1 MDSEEIGRIISDF
14 LYQQSK
20 EMRMIFV
27 RRYWYMDSVKE
38 ISQLFHVSE
47 SKVKSIL
54 FRMRNK
60 LREHLEEGG
69 VQL

>member
-1 MDSEEIGRIISDF
+1 
-14 LYQQSK
+14 
-20 EMRMIFV
+20 MIFV